1 MSEVIA
7 RTSGTISFP
16 AHAVSDCLTAELTR
30 IMREDATLTGRVL
43 PTEASAL
50 SHTSVELDSL
60 RVVSILCQLDEL
72 LGFKV
77 KDAVVRDGGYSSIA
91 TALGHLMPRIE
102 REWGKH
108 TSKATA
114 R

>member
-1 MSEVIA
+1 MSEVVT
-7 RTSGTISFP
+7 RTPAAVSFP
-16 AHAVSDCLTAELTR
+16 AHAVSDCLKAELTK
-30 IMREDATLTGRVL
+30 IVREDATFTGRVL
-43 PTEASAL
+43 PAEASAL

-72 LGFKV
+72 LGFKI

-91 TALGHLMPRIE
+91 TALRHLMPRIE
-102 REWGKH
+102 REWGRH
-108 TSKATA
+108 ILKAIK